1 MNRFLIILKRWW
13 PSAVCVALILY
24 ATLNAHP
31 VVADRF
37 PAIPHLDK
45 LIHAVMF
52 GGLFGAI
59 CFDRVRAHMTIGRRA
74 LIIIGMAV
82 ALFGLLTEIMQTEMH
97 NGRSGDFYDLIAD
110 CAGIVVAVF
119 TAPPAVRRVLGHR
132 RR

>member
-1 MNRFLIILKRWW
+1 MNRFLINIKRWW
-13 PSAVCVALILY
+13 PSAVCVGLILY
-24 ATLNAHP
+24 ATLNANP

-37 PAIPHLDK
+37 PPIPHLDK

-59 CFDRVRAHMTIGRRA
+59 CFDRVRAKLSIGCRV

-97 NGRSGDFYDLIAD
+97 NGRSGDVCDFAAD
-110 CAGIVVAVF
+110 CLGIVVAAF
-119 TAPPAVRRVLGHR
+119 TAPPAVRRVLKR
-132 RR
+132 R